1 MKKPLLIACLAWLLS
16 ACGADTPDTTGAS
29 NERFRWKLVTA
40 WPRDYP
46 GLGTGVQRFVDDVE
60 TMSGGRLKIQV
71 YGDKELVPAS
81 GVFDAVSLGTAEMG
95 HSAAYYWK
103 GKLPAA
109 QFFTAVPFGMT
120 AQEFNGWLHHGDGMA
135 LWTELYA
142 PFNVIPLAAGN
153 TGTQM
158 AGWFNRE
165 IRSLADLRGL
175 KVRLPGLGGEVL
187 SRAGVTIVNMPGS
200 DIFTSMQ
207 TGVIDAVEW
216 VGPYNDMAFGLHR
229 VARYYYYPGWQEPG
243 PGVELLLNR
252 QAFARLPADLQ
263 QIVRVAARALNQDM
277 LDEYNARNARAL
289 QELVDHHGVQLRRLP
304 ADVIDRLR
312 HLSAQVM
319 AELAATDPMAARVQ
333 ASYNAYLEQVRTTT
347 AIGEQA
353 LLEIR

>member
-1 MKKPLLIACLAWLLS
+1 
-16 ACGADTPDTTGAS
+16 
-29 NERFRWKLVTA
+29 
-40 WPRDYP
+40 
-46 GLGTGVQRFVDDVE
+46 
-60 TMSGGRLKIQV
+60 
-71 YGDKELVPAS
+71 
-81 GVFDAVSLGTAEMG
+81 
-95 HSAAYYWK
+95 
-103 GKLPAA
+103 
-109 QFFTAVPFGMT
+109 T

-243 PGVELLLNR
+243 AALELIVNKT
-252 QAFARLPADLQ
+252 AFESLPEDLQ
-263 QIVRVAARALNQDM
+263 HIVTQAARAVNQDM
-277 LDEYNARNARAL
+277 LDEYTSRNNRAL
-289 QELVDHHGVQLRRLP
+289 QQ
-304 ADVIDRLR
+304 
-312 HLSAQVM
+312 
-319 AELAATDPMAARVQ
+319 
-333 ASYNAYLEQVRTTT
+333 
-347 AIGEQA
+347 
-353 LLEIR
+353 